1 MPHPTYLRFKDERL
15 AREWNSRYLSE
26 WLRGVVLDLAERRHT
41 LLKVDTVV
49 TSIYRSR
56 QENLAVGAGSQTHPE
71 WRAVDVRVAPEF
83 LTEEMRIR
91 VALNEKYP
99 TGVRSMPRVPPL
111 DHGTAL
117 HYHVQETRAEHARNT
132 KEK

>member
-1 MPHPTYLRFKDERL
+1 MSKYPTYLRFKTDRI
-15 AREWNSRYLSE
+15 AKEWNDPKLGE
-26 WLRGVVLDLAERRHT
+26 FLRRVVLDVAERRWT

-49 TSIYRSR
+49 TSIYRTR
-56 QENLAVGAGSQTHPE
+56 QENQAVGAGSQTHPE

-91 VALNEKYP
+91 LAINEKYP
-99 TGVRSMPRVPPL
+99 TGVRGMPRVPPL

-117 HYHVQETRAEHARNT
+117 HYHVQRARSE
-132 KEK
+132 KEN